1 MVRHSLKL
9 KIGVYLVLAL
19 SVAVVLFT
27 LMVVRNNRDELLAQT
42 VSQTAQLSE
51 VIMKSM
57 RFAMQHDEPTA
68 IDRIIAD
75 VGAHDDIDRARILSK
90 NGRVMHSSDIGE
102 VGTMVDQE
110 AESCLGCH
118 LDERSMEEAPMI
130 GRPRIFNSPEGE
142 RLLGS
147 TAVIR
152 NEPTCSNAAC
162 HAHPATE
169 TVLGVLD
176 IVAPLER
183 MDSTI
188 RRNTLTLIVFSLLFV
203 TLAAI
208 LVGFLV
214 QRLIYAPLNEL
225 KLGAERLAEGDLDQE
240 IPVRSRDVLGRLAM
254 AFNSMTAALKKSR
267 NELQDWGRTLEEKV
281 AQATS
286 ELQRAQVETARNEKL
301 ASVGLLAAG
310 IAHELNNPLTGVLTF
325 SHLVRQELEDGS
337 PEAEDLDLVI
347 QETKRCAAIIRRLL
361 DFAREK
367 TPEKDYADVN
377 QLIEEC
383 TQLIKQSAQL
393 ADIEIVSELTEGL
406 PPVWMDADL
415 VKQVIMNVLVNA
427 QHAIGREGRIR
438 VATRLSPNC
447 PGVATEN
454 AGSPMVKIVIS
465 DDGCGIEEENL
476 PRIFDPFFTT
486 KGVGKGT
493 GLGLSVSHGTV
504 EAHRGTIEVESKV
517 GEGTTFR
524 ICLPTKSR
532 KNIDPETAE

>member
-1 MVRHSLKL
+1 MMRSLRVKIAIYMVISLS
-9 KIGVYLVLAL
+9 I
-19 SVAVVLFT
+19 AVVLFT
-27 LMVVRNNRDELLAQT
+27 LMVVRNNRAELLAQT

-57 RFAMQHDEPTA
+57 RFAMQHNEPAA
-68 IDRIIAD
+68 IDQIISD
-75 VGAHDDIDRARILSK
+75 VGAHEDIDRARILSK
-90 NGRVMHSSDIGE
+90 EGKVIHSSRREE
-102 VGTMVDQE
+102 VGTLVDQE

-118 LDERSMEEAPMI
+118 LDQRSMEEAPLI
-130 GRPRIFNSPEGE
+130 GRPRIFVSDDGE
-142 RLLGS
+142 RMLGS

-152 NEPTCSNAAC
+152 NEPTCASAAC
-162 HAHPATE
+162 HAHPSDE
-169 TVLGVLD
+169 MVLGVLD
-176 IVAPLER
+176 IVAPLEGIE
-183 MDSTI
+183 STI
-188 RRNTLTLIVFSLLFV
+188 RRNTFSIIVFSLTFIV
-203 TLAAI
+203 LAA
-208 LVGFLV
+208 GFVSVLV
-214 QRLIYAPLNEL
+214 QRLIYAPLNDL
-225 KLGAERLAEGDLDQE
+225 RKGAERLTEGDLDQS
-240 IPVRSRDVLGRLAM
+240 IPVRSEDELGQLA
-254 AFNSMTAALKKSR
+254 ACFNSMTDALKKSR
-267 NELQDWGRTLEEKV
+267 NELHDWGRKLEEKV
-281 AQATS
+281 AEATL
-286 ELQRAQVETARNEKL
+286 ELQRAQAENARNEKL

-325 SHLVRQELEDGS
+325 SHLVRNELEDGS

-367 TPEKDYADVN
+367 TPEKTYADVN

-383 TQLIKQSAQL
+383 TQLINQAAQL
-393 ADIEIVSELTEGL
+393 ADIKIVSELGGDL

-427 QHAIGREGRIR
+427 QHAIGRDGTIR
-438 VATRLSPNC
+438 VTTRLSGEC
-447 PGVATEN
+447 PGVALEN
-454 AGSPMVKIVIS
+454 AGDPMVQITIQ

-493 GLGLSVSHGTV
+493 GLGLSVSHGTI

-517 GEGTTFR
+517 GEGTSFL

-532 KNIDPETAE
+532 NNSDAENAE

>member
-57 RFAMQHDEPTA
+57 RFAMQHNEPEA
-68 IDRIIAD
+68 IDQIIAD

-90 NGRVMHSSDIGE
+90 DGRVIHSSRSEE
-102 VGTMVDQE
+102 VGSLVDQE

-118 LDERSMEEAPMI
+118 LDERSMQEAPMI
-130 GRPRIFNSPEGE
+130 GRPRIFESAGGE

-240 IPVRSRDVLGRLAM
+240 IPVRSRDVLGQLAI
-254 AFNSMTAALKKSR
+254 AFNSMMAALKKSR

-427 QHAIGREGRIR
+427 QHAIGREGCIR

-486 KGVGKGT
+486 KGVGRGT

>member
-1 MVRHSLKL
+1 MRSLRVKIAIYMVISLS
-9 KIGVYLVLAL
+9 I
-19 SVAVVLFT
+19 AVVLFT
-27 LMVVRNNRDELLAQT
+27 LMVVRNNRAELLAQT

-57 RFAMQHDEPTA
+57 RFAMQHNEPAA
-68 IDRIIAD
+68 IDQIISD
-75 VGAHDDIDRARILSK
+75 VGAHEDIDRARILSK
-90 NGRVMHSSDIGE
+90 EGKVIHSSRREE
-102 VGTMVDQE
+102 VGTLVDQE

-118 LDERSMEEAPMI
+118 LDQRSMEEAPLI
-130 GRPRIFNSPEGE
+130 GRPRIFVSDDGE
-142 RLLGS
+142 RMLGS

-152 NEPTCSNAAC
+152 NEPTCASAAC
-162 HAHPATE
+162 HAHPSDE
-169 TVLGVLD
+169 MVLGVLD
-176 IVAPLER
+176 IVAPLEGIE
-183 MDSTI
+183 STI
-188 RRNTLTLIVFSLLFV
+188 RRNTFSIIVFSLTFIV
-203 TLAAI
+203 LAA
-208 LVGFLV
+208 GFVSVLV
-214 QRLIYAPLNEL
+214 QRLIYAPLNDL
-225 KLGAERLAEGDLDQE
+225 RKGAERLTEGDLDQS
-240 IPVRSRDVLGRLAM
+240 IPVRSEDELGQLA
-254 AFNSMTAALKKSR
+254 ACFNSMTDALKKSR
-267 NELQDWGRTLEEKV
+267 NELHDWGRKLEEKV
-281 AQATS
+281 AEATL
-286 ELQRAQVETARNEKL
+286 ELQRAQAENARNEKL

-325 SHLVRQELEDGS
+325 SHLVRNELEDGS

-367 TPEKDYADVN
+367 TPEKTYADVN

-383 TQLIKQSAQL
+383 TQLINQAAQL
-393 ADIEIVSELTEGL
+393 ADIKIVSELGGDL

-427 QHAIGREGRIR
+427 QHAIGRDGTIR
-438 VATRLSPNC
+438 VTTRLSGEC
-447 PGVATEN
+447 PGVALEN
-454 AGSPMVKIVIS
+454 AGDPMVQITIQ

-493 GLGLSVSHGTV
+493 GLGLSVSHGTI

-517 GEGTTFR
+517 GEGTSFL

-532 KNIDPETAE
+532 NNSDAENAE